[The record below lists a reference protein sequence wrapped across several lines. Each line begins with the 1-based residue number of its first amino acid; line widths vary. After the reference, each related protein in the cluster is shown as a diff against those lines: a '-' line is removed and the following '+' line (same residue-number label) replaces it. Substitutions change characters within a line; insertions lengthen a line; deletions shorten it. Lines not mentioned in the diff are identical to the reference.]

1 MTIDER
7 QVPQGLPE
15 DLSDL
20 LSEVRHADVLANDPC
35 TREFLQAGERLLHD
49 VLVRDAEDRPD
60 RARVPFDEL
69 LACVSRRQVVDEAEG
84 SWARPGEKA
93 GKLTESAFRYR
104 WNTQA
109 GFLRDLAIYSLRSR
123 LATPG
128 QAGKAASLLFETDTD
143 SGRGAFDEKIDCIA
157 YREVL
162 NLKNDK
168 AFRLQMIFQAILAHD
183 DQVVNALRRV
193 DQAHVAAWK
202 EFYAD
207 AFGRLGLQLR
217 PDVSWDDLA
226 HALHAATEG
235 VVFQALL
242 PETRHVP
249 PSARPLDH
257 DKPTSLL
264 AKIAMAIIIA
274 FTDPG
279 DGEPLR
285 DAVRQLAERP
295 DGPAQAGLVRPDGR
309 SPGRPGPVDPGP
321 WSPPAP
327 AA

>member
-49 VLVRDAEDRPD
+49 VLVRDAEDRPG

-84 SWARPGEKA
+84 SWTGPGGKA

-123 LATPG
+123 LTSPG
-128 QAGKAASLLFETDTD
+128 QSGKAASFLFGNDTD
-143 SGRGAFDEKIDCIA
+143 AGPGDFDEKVDQIA
-157 YREVL
+157 YDEVL

-168 AFRLQMIFQAILAHD
+168 SFRLQMIFQAILAHD
-183 DQVVNALRRV
+183 DQVANALRRI
-193 DQAHVAAWK
+193 DNAHVEAWK
-202 EFYAD
+202 NFYAD
-207 AFGRLGLQLR
+207 AFGRLGLRLR
-217 PDVSWDDLA
+217 PDVSFDDLA
-226 HALHAATEG
+226 HALHAAGEG
-235 VVFQALL
+235 VVFRALL
-242 PETRHVP
+242 PETTQVP

-257 DKPTSLL
+257 HKPTSLL
-264 AKIAMAIIIA
+264 AKIAMAIIVA

-285 DAVRQLAERP
+285 NVVRRLA
-295 DGPAQAGLVRPDGR
+295 G
-309 SPGRPGPVDPGP
+309 
-321 WSPPAP
+321 

>member
-7 QVPQGLPE
+7 QVPPGLPE

-49 VLVRDAEDRPD
+49 VLVRDAEDRPG

-84 SWARPGEKA
+84 SWTGPGGKA

-123 LATPG
+123 LTSPG
-128 QAGKAASLLFETDTD
+128 QSGKAASFLFGNDTD
-143 SGRGAFDEKIDCIA
+143 AGPGDFDEKVDQIA
-157 YREVL
+157 YDEVL

-168 AFRLQMIFQAILAHD
+168 SFRLQMIFQAILAHD
-183 DQVVNALRRV
+183 DQVANALRRI
-193 DQAHVAAWK
+193 DNAHVEAWK
-202 EFYAD
+202 NFYAD
-207 AFGRLGLQLR
+207 AFGRLGLRLR
-217 PDVSWDDLA
+217 PDVSFDDLA
-226 HALHAATEG
+226 HALHAAGEG
-235 VVFQALL
+235 VVFRALL
-242 PETRHVP
+242 PETTQVP

-257 DKPTSLL
+257 HKPTSLL
-264 AKIAMAIIIA
+264 AKIAMAIIVA

-285 DAVRQLAERP
+285 HVVRRLA
-295 DGPAQAGLVRPDGR
+295 G
-309 SPGRPGPVDPGP
+309 
-321 WSPPAP
+321 

>member
-49 VLVRDAEDRPD
+49 VLVRDAEDRPG

-84 SWARPGEKA
+84 LWTGPGGKG

-123 LATPG
+123 LTSPG
-128 QAGKAASLLFETDTD
+128 QSGKAASFLFGNDTD
-143 SGRGAFDEKIDCIA
+143 AGPGAFDEKVDQIA
-157 YREVL
+157 YDEVL

-183 DQVVNALRRV
+183 DQVANALRRI
-193 DQAHVAAWK
+193 DNAHVEAWK
-202 EFYAD
+202 NFYAD
-207 AFGRLGLQLR
+207 AFGRLGLRLR
-217 PDVSWDDLA
+217 PDVSFDDLA
-226 HALHAATEG
+226 HALHAAGEG
-235 VVFQALL
+235 VVFRALL
-242 PETRHVP
+242 PETTQVP

-257 DKPTSLL
+257 HKPTSLL
-264 AKIAMAIIIA
+264 AKIAMAIIVA

-285 DAVRQLAERP
+285 HVVRRLA
-295 DGPAQAGLVRPDGR
+295 G
-309 SPGRPGPVDPGP
+309 
-321 WSPPAP
+321 

>member
-1 MTIDER
+1 MTVDER
-7 QVPQGLPE
+7 QVPQGTPE

-20 LSEVRHADVLANDPC
+20 LSEVRHADVLANDSC

-49 VLVRDAEDRPD
+49 ILARDAEGTPGRG
-60 RARVPFDEL
+60 RVPFDEL
-69 LACVSRRQVVDEAEG
+69 LACVSRRLVVDEAER
-84 SWARPGEKA
+84 SWTGPDAKA
-93 GKLTESAFRYR
+93 GKPTESAFRYR

-109 GFLRDLAIYSLRSR
+109 GYLRDLAIYSLRSR

-128 QAGKAASLLFETDTD
+128 QAGKAASLLFGTDRD
-143 SGRGAFDEKIDCIA
+143 SGRGGFDEKIDQIA

-168 AFRLQMIFQAILAHD
+168 AFRLQMIFRAILAHD
-183 DQVVNALRRV
+183 DQVANALRRV
-193 DQAHVAAWK
+193 DQAHVEAWK

-207 AFGRLGLQLR
+207 AFGRLGLRLR

-226 HALHAATEG
+226 HALHAAGEG
-235 VVFQALL
+235 VVFRALL
-242 PETRHVP
+242 PETKHVP

-285 DAVRQLAERP
+285 DAVRRLAGRP
-295 DGPAQAGLVRPDGR
+295 DGPAQAGLVRPGGR
-309 SPGRPGPVDPGP
+309 SPDRPGPVDPGP

>member
-1 MTIDER
+1 MTVDER
-7 QVPQGLPE
+7 QAPEGSLE

-20 LSEVRHADVLANDPC
+20 LSEVRRADVLANDPC

-49 VLVRDAEDRPD
+49 ILARDTGEMPG

-84 SWARPGEKA
+84 SWAGQG
-93 GKLTESAFRYR
+93 GKEGKPTESAFRYR

-123 LATPG
+123 LASSG
-128 QAGKAASLLFETDTD
+128 QSEKAASLLFGNDTD
-143 SGRGAFDEKIDCIA
+143 AGPGTFDEKIDQIA

-162 NLKNDK
+162 DLKNDK

-183 DQVVNALRRV
+183 DQVANALRRV
-193 DQAHVAAWK
+193 DSAHVEAWK
-202 EFYAD
+202 NFYAD
-207 AFGRLGLQLR
+207 AFGRLGLRLR

-226 HALHAATEG
+226 HALHAAGEG
-235 VVFQALL
+235 VVFRALL
-242 PETRHVP
+242 PDTKQVP

-257 DKPTSLL
+257 HKPTSLL
-264 AKIAMAIIIA
+264 AKIAMAIIVG

-285 DAVRQLAERP
+285 HVVRRLA
-295 DGPAQAGLVRPDGR
+295 G
-309 SPGRPGPVDPGP
+309 
-321 WSPPAP
+321 

>member
-1 MTIDER
+1 
-7 QVPQGLPE
+7 
-15 DLSDL
+15 
-20 LSEVRHADVLANDPC
+20 VLANDPC

-49 VLVRDAEDRPD
+49 VLVRDAEDRPG

-84 SWARPGEKA
+84 SWTGPGGKA

-123 LATPG
+123 LTSPG
-128 QAGKAASLLFETDTD
+128 QSGKAASFLFGNDTD
-143 SGRGAFDEKIDCIA
+143 AGPGDFDEKVDQIA
-157 YREVL
+157 YDEVL

-168 AFRLQMIFQAILAHD
+168 SFRLQMIFQAILAHD
-183 DQVVNALRRV
+183 DQVANALRRI
-193 DQAHVAAWK
+193 DNAHVEAWK
-202 EFYAD
+202 NFYAD
-207 AFGRLGLQLR
+207 AFGRLGLRLR
-217 PDVSWDDLA
+217 PDVSFDDLA
-226 HALHAATEG
+226 HALHAAGEG
-235 VVFQALL
+235 VVFRALL
-242 PETRHVP
+242 PETTQVP

-257 DKPTSLL
+257 HKPTSLL
-264 AKIAMAIIIA
+264 AKIAMAIIVA

-285 DAVRQLAERP
+285 HVVRRLA
-295 DGPAQAGLVRPDGR
+295 G
-309 SPGRPGPVDPGP
+309 
-321 WSPPAP
+321 

>member
-1 MTIDER
+1 MHRI
-7 QVPQGLPE
+7 
-15 DLSDL
+15 
-20 LSEVRHADVLANDPC
+20 
-35 TREFLQAGERLLHD
+35 
-49 VLVRDAEDRPD
+49 
-60 RARVPFDEL
+60 
-69 LACVSRRQVVDEAEG
+69 
-84 SWARPGEKA
+84 
-93 GKLTESAFRYR
+93 
-104 WNTQA
+104 
-109 GFLRDLAIYSLRSR
+109 
-123 LATPG
+123 
-128 QAGKAASLLFETDTD
+128 
-143 SGRGAFDEKIDCIA
+143 

-183 DQVVNALRRV
+183 DQVANALRRV

-207 AFGRLGLQLR
+207 AFARLGLRLR

-285 DAVRQLAERP
+285 AAVRQLAGRP
-295 DGPAQAGLVRPDGR
+295 DGPAQAGAGQT
-309 SPGRPGPVDPGP
+309 GRPF
-321 WSPPAP
+321 SR
-327 AA
+327 